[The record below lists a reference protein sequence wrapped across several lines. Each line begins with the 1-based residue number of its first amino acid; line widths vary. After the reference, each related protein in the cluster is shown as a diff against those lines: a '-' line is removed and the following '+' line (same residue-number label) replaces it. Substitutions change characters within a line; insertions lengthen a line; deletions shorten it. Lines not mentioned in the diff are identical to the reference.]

1 MDKNSI
7 IKENSDEENLE
18 NHFNVVLMGNY
29 DKQDKIFS
37 NTFPMLL
44 NKSSIKYKYIKRYI
58 LSIRERHIFPKDFL
72 NIYHPEI
79 IDKFMKI
86 DILILIFNKSD
97 KLSFEYI
104 KTFYYLY
111 YTKLEEM
118 DKPKNIIIME
128 RNYTEKGKINS
139 GEKVDSNSIKEIT
152 NLFKAYFCDYNTDEE
167 KLTQVLNECLIN
179 LLKEYNYIDDYSSF
193 QKYELNEEIDSYV
206 LIYGDKSS

>member
-7 IKENSDEENLE
+7 IKENYDEENLE
-18 NHFNVVLMGNY
+18 NNFDVVIMGNY

-37 NTFPMLL
+37 NAFPILL
-44 NKSSIKYKYIKRYI
+44 NKSKIKYKYINRYI
-58 LSIRERHIFPKDFL
+58 LSIRERQIFPKDFL

-86 DILILIFNKSD
+86 DILILTFNKSD
-97 KLSFEYI
+97 KLSLEYL

-128 RNYTEKGKINS
+128 RNYTEIGKSNS
-139 GEKVDSNSIKEIT
+139 EEKVDSNSIQEIT
-152 NLFKAYFCDYNTDEE
+152 NLFKAYFC
-167 KLTQVLNECLIN
+167 
-179 LLKEYNYIDDYSSF
+179 
-193 QKYELNEEIDSYV
+193 
-206 LIYGDKSS
+206 G